1 MQWAIGFFNKKE
13 TLFRLQ
19 AEARD
24 SRWLVFVS

>member
-19 AEARD
+19 ADAAIRVG
-24 SRWLVFVS
+24 LVFVS